1 VSRAEVSVAGQSV
14 GEIGPGLCVF
24 LAIGKEDG
32 ESNADRLAEKIKKL
46 RIFDD
51 ENDKMNRSLVEV
63 QEGVLLVSQFTLYGD
78 CEKGNRPSFS
88 EAALPDEA
96 EKLYEYFVRRLRDSG
111 LAVATGNFGAR
122 MQVTLTNNG
131 PATFILET

>member
-1 VSRAEVSVAGQSV
+1 MSRAEVSVAGQSV

-24 LAIGKEDG
+24 LAVGKEDG
-32 ESNADRLAEKIKKL
+32 ESNADRLAEKIKNL

-88 EAALPDEA
+88 EAALPEEA
-96 EKLYEYFVRRLRDSG
+96 EKLYEYFVRRLRGSG
-111 LAVATGNFGAR
+111 IAVATGNFGAR
-122 MQVTLTNNG
+122 MQVTLTNDG
-131 PATFILET
+131 PVTFILET